1 MLQGKEKQNQFE
13 YDLIMLGS
21 YVMCQVSKRSMGGD
35 LVKGLT
41 RKNDYILDDIGP
53 SLLSRYDWFRS

>member
-13 YDLIMLGS
+13 LDLNMLGW
-21 YVMCQVSKRSMGGD
+21 YVMCQVSKRDMDGA

-41 RKNDYILDDIGP
+41 RKNDYIGWY
-53 SLLSRYDWFRS
+53 SS